1 MLHINALVALTG
13 VISLLLIVVNKILYS
28 RYRQEYYKLE
38 QQMITL
44 IDDYMCTFIPLDI
57 LHYIC
62 QPKVEVNEN
71 AFKKK
76 KHLEAAKGELRY
88 AEDVSVLVSDPRRF
102 YTDFG
107 PERSKS
113 RVHHKEE
120 KPRKR
125 DKDKRKSKTR
135 TKAEEHIPLQRQS
148 RTRIS
153 SDPNLVT
160 AVSSTRRQHHDSIR
174 SNPPSAPTQ
183 IQTPTPTINML
194 YISDEDIE
202 WIEASEWSEWS
213 EDSNCRHRRAT
224 STSALGKR
232 NDIDIPEER

>member
-1 MLHINALVALTG
+1 MNVGKVNRSKRQMSALVALTG
-13 VISLLLIVVNKILYS
+13 VISLLLVVVNKILYS
-28 RYRQEYYKLE
+28 RYQQEYYKLE

-44 IDDYMCTFIPLDI
+44 IDDYMCNFIPLDI

-135 TKAEEHIPLQRQS
+135 TKAEEHMPLQRQS

-160 AVSSTRRQHHDSIR
+160 AASSTRRQKKTLPHLKDANMRTAEHHDSIR
-174 SNPPSAPTQ
+174 SNPPSTSTQ
-183 IQTPTPTINML
+183 IQTPTPTAQRSNIH
-194 YISDEDIE
+194 IST
-202 WIEASEWSEWS
+202 
-213 EDSNCRHRRAT
+213 R
-224 STSALGKR
+224 K
-232 NDIDIPEER
+232 EE